1 MKLNTNLPG
10 FYGYYSTIIEDY
22 DTDSELQYINELR
35 VENGLDELEN
45 DNDLIFNNDTY
56 FQEWNLKI
64 IDTVEN
70 FLIQFGMVKSIK
82 FIKLHSPKFYNFEN
96 DKIEALV
103 DVNVKNV
110 KNYINENK
118 EAFAVYLENN
128 FKSRSGFISFY
139 EHDLNFWLE
148 KMKSFSK
155 LDHIEI
161 NAILDFILV
170 NEDFDLISEC
180 YNSGDVPYILCTNI
194 DELTQ
199 AEAV

>member
-10 FYGYYSTIIEDY
+10 FYGYYGTIIEDY
-22 DTDSELQYINELR
+22 DTDGELQYINDLR
-35 VENGLDELEN
+35 IENGLPELEN
-45 DNDLIFNNDTY
+45 CNDFIFDNDTY

-64 IDTVEN
+64 VDTVEK
-70 FLIQFGMVKSIK
+70 FLIELGMVKSIK

-96 DKIEALV
+96 DKIETLA

-118 EAFAVYLENN
+118 EAFAVYLEDN

-139 EHDLNFWLE
+139 EYDLNFWLK
-148 KMKSFSK
+148 KMQSFK
-155 LDHIEI
+155 NLDHIEI
-161 NAILDFILV
+161 HAILDFILE
-170 NEDFDLISEC
+170 NEGFDLINEA
-180 YNSGDVPYILCTNI
+180 YNFGDVPHILCTNI

-199 AEAV
+199 VEIV